1 MKDEQK
7 HLQECGMK
15 MHSTVTVWTK
25 GQVVIPQEVREMLGI
40 KPGDVLMVITKH
52 DTAVG
57 MVKIDDVP
65 KMMQYMQQEMETNSK

>member
-1 MKDEQK
+1 
-7 HLQECGMK
+7 
-15 MHSTVTVWTK
+15 
-25 GQVVIPQEVREMLGI
+25 MLGI
-40 KPGDVLMVITKH
+40 KPGDVLMVVTKH